1 MFALRWLLMA
11 AGIAM
16 FGSAA
21 GVVAYDVYLAMQ
33 FHRLMGSGEPGTAE
47 TAGLPAGQAEPSRP
61 IRWPLAAKLFAWAW
75 VPLLVA
81 MSLAVVP
88 EGSGG
93 VRISQIS
100 GVQQ

>member
-11 AGIAM
+11 AGVAM

-33 FHRLMGSGEPGTAE
+33 FHKLMGSGDSGA
-47 TAGLPAGQAEPSRP
+47 AGQTGPRSPLFWRAPSGARIP
-61 IRWPLAAKLFAWAW
+61 RWPLAIKLFALASATM
-75 VPLLVA
+75 LLA
-81 MSLAVVP
+81 LSMSFVP

-93 VRISQIS
+93 IRISQ
-100 GVQQ
+100 